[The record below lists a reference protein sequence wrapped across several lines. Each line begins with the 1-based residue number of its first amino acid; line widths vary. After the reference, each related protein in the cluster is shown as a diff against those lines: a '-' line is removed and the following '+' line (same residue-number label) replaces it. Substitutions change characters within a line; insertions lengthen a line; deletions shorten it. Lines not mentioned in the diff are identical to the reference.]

1 MSKTYIVNVTGHIIV
16 NADEEQDAIDE
27 VSKRLA
33 STSRTLGAT
42 SGFRVDSAVE
52 IISLPKK

>member
-27 VSKRLA
+27 VRKRLA
-33 STSRTLGAT
+33 VTSKTLGAS

-52 IISLPKK
+52 IVSLSKK